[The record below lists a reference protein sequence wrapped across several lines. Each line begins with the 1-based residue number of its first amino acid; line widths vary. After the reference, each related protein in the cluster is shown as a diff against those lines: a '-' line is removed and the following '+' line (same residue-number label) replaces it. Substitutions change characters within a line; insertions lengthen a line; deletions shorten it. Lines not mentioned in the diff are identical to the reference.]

1 MDMKYEHRIRNKN
14 QNDLPKSHC
23 IVLTKCE
30 IVAGPKSK
38 RRGNRGRKKLLP
50 VPPKLESFFAFLVLW
65 NKEQLIMMAVMSLSL
80 PLILV
85 AAEIFEIRASLD

>member
-1 MDMKYEHRIRNKN
+1 MDMKYEYRIRNKN

-38 RRGNRGRKKLLP
+38 RRGNSGRKKLLP
-50 VPPKLESFFAFLVLW
+50 VPPKLESFSNDFL
-65 NKEQLIMMAVMSLSL
+65 LSL
-80 PLILV
+80 FYGIK
-85 AAEIFEIRASLD
+85 SS

>member
-1 MDMKYEHRIRNKN
+1 MTRKSRTEKAVTSAAKIR
-14 QNDLPKSHC
+14 
-23 IVLTKCE
+23 
-30 IVAGPKSK
+30 VAFK
-38 RRGNRGRKKLLP
+38 R
-50 VPPKLESFFAFLVLW
+50 FFAFLVLW